1 MSGLPDLKSIW
12 DYRDPAAT
20 ERRFRDLL
28 PQSASDPAYHVELL
42 SQIARTHSLRGN
54 FAEAHAL
61 LDQAESLLKP
71 DMQRPRIRCLLERG
85 RTYNSDGKPQSALP
99 LFQSAYRLACEHHFD
114 FLAVDAAHMI
124 AIAHPDPAEQLRWNL
139 QTIDLVESS
148 ADLTLK
154 SWLGPL
160 YNNAGWTCHDRGDYA
175 KSLELLQKARVYHD
189 EFGDAK
195 AKFIARWSV
204 AKLLRLNDRP
214 GEAMEIQ
221 KTLESDMTAGNDPDG
236 FVYEELGEL
245 YHLQNRHDVAREYF
259 RKAYSLLEKVDWL
272 VQSEP
277 ARVERIRKLADLQ
290 PPSASAR

>member
-1 MSGLPDLKSIW
+1 MPGLPDVKSLW

-54 FAEAHAL
+54 FTEAHAL

-71 DMQRPRIRCLLERG
+71 DMHRPGVCCLLERG
-85 RTYNSDGKPQSALP
+85 RTYNSDGNPQAALP
-99 LFQSAYRLACEHHFD
+99 LFQSAYRLATEHHFD

-139 QTIDLVESS
+139 QTIDLVESC
-148 ADLTLK
+148 ADLTLR

-160 YNNAGWTCHDRGDYA
+160 CNNAGWTYHDQGDYPR
-175 KSLELLQKARVYHD
+175 SLALLQKAQVYHD
-189 EFGDAK
+189 QFGDAK

-204 AKLLRLNDRP
+204 AKLLRLNDRR
-214 GEAMEIQ
+214 GEALEIQ
-221 KTLESDMTAGNDPDG
+221 QLLESDMTAGNDPDG

-245 YHLQNRHDVAREYF
+245 YLLQNRHDVAREYF
-259 RKAYSLLEKVDWL
+259 RKAYPLLEKVDWL
-272 VQSEP
+272 VQSEL

>member
-1 MSGLPDLKSIW
+1 MSELPDLKSLW
-12 DYRDPAAT
+12 DFRDPAAT
-20 ERRFRDLL
+20 EGRFRELIPL
-28 PQSASDPAYHVELL
+28 SKSEPEFHVELL

-54 FAEAHAL
+54 FTEAHAL
-61 LDQAESLLKP
+61 LDEAESLLTP
-71 DMQRPRIRCLLERG
+71 HMHRARVRCLLERG
-85 RTYNSDGKPQSALP
+85 RTFNSDGNPQAALP
-99 LFQSAYRLACEHHFD
+99 LFECAVRLATDHHLD

-175 KSLELLQKARVYHD
+175 KSLALLQKAQAYHD
-189 EFGDAK
+189 QFGDAK

-204 AKLLRLNDRP
+204 AKLLRLNDRR

-221 KTLESDMTAGNDPDG
+221 KALESDMTAGHDPDG

-259 RKAYSLLEKVDWL
+259 RKAYPLLMKVDWL

-277 ARVERIRKLADLQ
+277 ARVERIGKLADLQ
-290 PPSASAR
+290 PPSLSSR